1 MSDAIDEPIKQVAQ
15 DIEPEFSEKEKKHS
29 KRRDSGDLGEERD
42 YTNPNRYWFEST
54 ACPLIAG
61 TFGPMASA
69 FSICALSSSWRV
81 YIPPGGTVNNGTTID
96 DPQWLLAINAIS
108 LALALIANG
117 SLLLNMAHHLR
128 FSIAQP
134 ITIVGFTVSSGLLIA
149 DLIALSVS
157 STYQLPADSPAA
169 SAAHHALTSAF
180 YYAIMAAAIYLIIAS
195 LMCLTVWGAY
205 KGHYARH
212 FNLTAAQRTLML
224 QTMSFFTYLLLGALV
239 FSHVEKWEYLD
250 AVYWADV
257 TLLTVGLGDYSP
269 STHMGRSLFIPFA
282 IGGIVILGLVV
293 GSIRTLVLERGQKKI
308 SARMMEKKRL
318 RAVNSVGD
326 GRQRIR
332 VSRFQTMKFVE
343 SYTDAAQKR
352 EQEFRAMRRVQ
363 YCAERDRKWIALAV
377 STTAAFTLWLVGA
390 AIFHVAEKAQGW
402 TYFQTMYFTYTCL
415 LTIGYGDFT
424 PLSNSSKAFF
434 ILWSLLAVPTLTIL
448 ISDMGDTVVQL
459 FSNMTVWIGSLT
471 VLPDEQGI
479 RTAFKA
485 ALKSLPMG
493 HLGSHDLS
501 TLNPGGVTQT
511 RGPKAGST
519 DNDTDHETTMMDRI
533 ADRMAKH
540 LEAEE
545 LQEALQAEQAGDTL
559 ERDIHFYHFILAR
572 ETQRMMKDLNS
583 SPPKRYEWG
592 EWEYFLKL
600 MSSTTTTTTSTNEP
614 SANPD
619 SDSDD
624 VIPEELRLPETREQ
638 WNRKHVEYRWSWLSR
653 ESPLMGHK
661 SETEWILERLGTCLE
676 RELRESRL
684 LPYRTREERRK
695 PPVSMAEMVRR
706 GRNKQRGDDRAE
718 EDGKV

>member
-1 MSDAIDEPIKQVAQ
+1 M
-15 DIEPEFSEKEKKHS
+15 
-29 KRRDSGDLGEERD
+29 
-42 YTNPNRYWFEST
+42 
-54 ACPLIAG
+54 
-61 TFGPMASA
+61 
-69 FSICALSSSWRV
+69 
-81 YIPPGGTVNNGTTID
+81 
-96 DPQWLLAINAIS
+96 
-108 LALALIANG
+108 
-117 SLLLNMAHHLR
+117 
-128 FSIAQP
+128 
-134 ITIVGFTVSSGLLIA
+134 
-149 DLIALSVS
+149 
-157 STYQLPADSPAA
+157 
-169 SAAHHALTSAF
+169 
-180 YYAIMAAAIYLIIAS
+180 
-195 LMCLTVWGAY
+195 
-205 KGHYARH
+205 
-212 FNLTAAQRTLML
+212 
-224 QTMSFFTYLLLGALV
+224 
-239 FSHVEKWEYLD
+239 
-250 AVYWADV
+250 
-257 TLLTVGLGDYSP
+257 
-269 STHMGRSLFIPFA
+269 
-282 IGGIVILGLVV
+282 
-293 GSIRTLVLERGQKKI
+293 
-308 SARMMEKKRL
+308 
-318 RAVNSVGD
+318 
-326 GRQRIR
+326 
-332 VSRFQTMKFVE
+332 
-343 SYTDAAQKR
+343 
-352 EQEFRAMRRVQ
+352 
-363 YCAERDRKWIALAV
+363 
-377 STTAAFTLWLVGA
+377 
-390 AIFHVAEKAQGW
+390 
-402 TYFQTMYFTYTCL
+402 
-415 LTIGYGDFT
+415 
-424 PLSNSSKAFF
+424 SNSSKAFF
-434 ILWSLLAVPTLTIL
+434 VLWSLLAVPTLTIL

-459 FSNMTVWIGSLT
+459 FSNITVWIGSLT

-511 RGPKAGST
+511 RGPKADST

-600 MSSTTTTTTSTNEP
+600 MSSTTATSTNDQP
-614 SANPD
+614 STNPD

-638 WNRKHVEYRWSWLSR
+638 WNRKHVDYRWSWLSR
-653 ESPLMGHK
+653 ESPLMGYK

-718 EDGKV
+718 DDGKV

>member
-1 MSDAIDEPIKQVAQ
+1 MSEPNDEPIKQFA
-15 DIEPEFSEKEKKHS
+15 EKQEKQS
-29 KRRDSGDLGEERD
+29 KRRESGDLGEERD

-96 DPQWLLAINAIS
+96 DPKWLLAINAVS

-117 SLLLNMAHHLR
+117 SLLLNMAHRLR

-149 DLIALSVS
+149 DLIALTVS
-157 STYQLPADSPAA
+157 HTYRLPTDSPAA
-169 SAAHHALTSAF
+169 PAVNHALTSAF
-180 YYAIMAAAIYLIIAS
+180 YYAIMAAGIYLIIAA
-195 LMCLTVWGAY
+195 LMSLTVWGAY
-205 KGHYARH
+205 KGHYARQ
-212 FNLTAAQRTLML
+212 FRLTTAQRTLML

-257 TLLTVGLGDYSP
+257 TLLTIGLGDFSP
-269 STHMGRSLFIPFA
+269 STHTGRSLFIPFA

-318 RAVNSVGD
+318 RAVNSVSD
-326 GRQRIR
+326 GKQRMR

-343 SYTDAAQKR
+343 SYTNAAQKR
-352 EQEFRAMRRVQ
+352 EQEFTAMRRVQ
-363 YCAERDRKWIALAV
+363 DCAERDRKWIALAV
-377 STTAAFTLWLVGA
+377 STTAAFALWLVGA
-390 AIFHVAEKAQGW
+390 AIFHVAERKQGW

-424 PLSNSSKAFF
+424 PSSNSSKAFF
-434 ILWSLLAVPTLTIL
+434 VLWSVLAIPTLTVL
-448 ISDMGDTVVQL
+448 ISDMSDTVVQL
-459 FSNMTVWIGSLT
+459 FSNLTNWVASLT
-471 VLPDEQGI
+471 VLPEEGI
-479 RTAFKA
+479 RIVGKA
-485 ALKSLPMG
+485 AFRSLSMS
-493 HLGSHDLS
+493 HVFSHDLDASKIHGPNLSRELKAPS
-501 TLNPGGVTQT
+501 TEED
-511 RGPKAGST
+511 
-519 DNDTDHETTMMDRI
+519 DNEPPITMSDRI

-545 LQEALQAEQAGDTL
+545 LFDAISAEQAGDNL

-572 ETQRMMKDLNS
+572 ETQRLMKDLNA
-583 SPPKRYEWG
+583 SPPKRYSWG

-600 MSSTTTTTTSTNEP
+600 M
-614 SANPD
+614 ANDYDTAAMSGNDLIPD
-619 SDSDD
+619 
-624 VIPEELRLPETREQ
+624 ELRLPETREE
-638 WNRKHVEYRWSWLSR
+638 WKKKHAEHRWSWLSG
-653 ESPLMGHK
+653 ESPLMGHT
-661 SETEWILERLGTCLE
+661 SETEWILERLGACLE
-676 RELRESRL
+676 RELRESKL
-684 LPYRTREERRK
+684 LPYRTREERRR
-695 PPVSMAEMVRR
+695 PPVSMGDMVRR
-706 GRNKQRGDDRAE
+706 GRIKQRGDD
-718 EDGKV
+718 

>member
-1 MSDAIDEPIKQVAQ
+1 
-15 DIEPEFSEKEKKHS
+15 
-29 KRRDSGDLGEERD
+29 
-42 YTNPNRYWFEST
+42 
-54 ACPLIAG
+54 
-61 TFGPMASA
+61 
-69 FSICALSSSWRV
+69 
-81 YIPPGGTVNNGTTID
+81 
-96 DPQWLLAINAIS
+96 
-108 LALALIANG
+108 
-117 SLLLNMAHHLR
+117 
-128 FSIAQP
+128 
-134 ITIVGFTVSSGLLIA
+134 
-149 DLIALSVS
+149 
-157 STYQLPADSPAA
+157 
-169 SAAHHALTSAF
+169 
-180 YYAIMAAAIYLIIAS
+180 
-195 LMCLTVWGAY
+195 
-205 KGHYARH
+205 
-212 FNLTAAQRTLML
+212 
-224 QTMSFFTYLLLGALV
+224 
-239 FSHVEKWEYLD
+239 
-250 AVYWADV
+250 
-257 TLLTVGLGDYSP
+257 
-269 STHMGRSLFIPFA
+269 
-282 IGGIVILGLVV
+282 
-293 GSIRTLVLERGQKKI
+293 
-308 SARMMEKKRL
+308 
-318 RAVNSVGD
+318 
-326 GRQRIR
+326 
-332 VSRFQTMKFVE
+332 
-343 SYTDAAQKR
+343 
-352 EQEFRAMRRVQ
+352 
-363 YCAERDRKWIALAV
+363 
-377 STTAAFTLWLVGA
+377 
-390 AIFHVAEKAQGW
+390 
-402 TYFQTMYFTYTCL
+402 
-415 LTIGYGDFT
+415 
-424 PLSNSSKAFF
+424 
-434 ILWSLLAVPTLTIL
+434 
-448 ISDMGDTVVQL
+448 MGDTVVQL
-459 FSNMTVWIGSLT
+459 FSNITVWIGSLT

-493 HLGSHDLS
+493 HLGSHDLP
-501 TLNPGGVTQT
+501 TLNPGGVPQT
-511 RGPKAGST
+511 RGPKADST

-638 WNRKHVEYRWSWLSR
+638 WNRKHVDYRWSWLSR
-653 ESPLMGHK
+653 ESPLMGYK